1 MALIYAAMKLL
12 DYTTE
17 AALLPRQ
24 VCPNLG
30 QAVKRLAHA
39 MSRAGLVSDA
49 AILAGDVLRREAE
62 GGTALPEGLVLPH
75 ARSETVTGV
84 CLGVATLLRPVP
96 ARGSEGEDRQV
107 DVVVLLTGPADQT
120 RAMLRVMARVARE
133 VRTGDLLERL
143 RGAADRRAMTAV
155 LAGIETDQV

>member
-1 MALIYAAMKLL
+1 MKLL

-49 AILAGDVLRREAE
+49 SILARDVLRREAE

-75 ARSETVTGV
+75 AWSETVTSV

-96 ARGSEGEDRQV
+96 ARGSEGEDREV
-107 DVVVLLTGPADQT
+107 DVVVLLTAPSDQA

-133 VRTGDLLERL
+133 VRTGDLLDRL
-143 RGAADRRAMTAV
+143 RGATGRRAMMSA
-155 LAGIETDQV
+155 LAGIEADQV

>member
-1 MALIYAAMKLL
+1 MKLL

-39 MSRAGLVSDA
+39 MSRAGLVSDP
-49 AILAGDVLRREAE
+49 AILAHDVLCREAE
-62 GGTALPEGLVLPH
+62 AGTALREGLVLPH
-75 ARSETVTGV
+75 ARSETVTSV
-84 CLGVATLLRPVP
+84 CLGVATLSRSVP
-96 ARGSEGEDRQV
+96 ARDSEGEDREV
-107 DVVVLLTGPADQT
+107 DVVVLLTAPPDQA

-133 VRTGDLLERL
+133 VHTGDLLDRL
-143 RGAADRRAMTAV
+143 RGATGRRAMMSV
-155 LAGIETDQV
+155 LAGIEADQV